1 MSTVNYAPYANA
13 INTKA
18 NRHSWNYKAI
28 DDTLIA
34 NPDMSAAKVAD
45 MLNEYV
51 QRVIYRQQ
59 KLMALGLYRQER
71 QEAKIKKQLAKM
83 TVQRQVAIQQADK
96 LTNDMINLMD
106 QLSEIKTSK

>member
-1 MSTVNYAPYANA
+1 MTTVDYAPYANA

-34 NPDMSAAKVAD
+34 NPNMSAAKVAN

-51 QRVIYRQQ
+51 HRVVYRQQ
-59 KLMALGLYRQER
+59 KLMSLGLYRQER
-71 QEAKIKKQLAKM
+71 QEAKVKAKLAKL
-83 TVQRQVAIQQADK
+83 TVQRMVAIQQADK
-96 LTNDMINLMD
+96 LTNDMIGLMD
-106 QLSEIKTSK
+106 QLAEIKSK